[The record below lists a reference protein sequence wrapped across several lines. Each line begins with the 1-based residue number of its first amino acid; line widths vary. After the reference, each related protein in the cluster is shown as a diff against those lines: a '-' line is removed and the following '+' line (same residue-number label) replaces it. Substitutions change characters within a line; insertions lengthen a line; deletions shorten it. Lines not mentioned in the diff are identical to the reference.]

1 MTQEPNKC
9 CGAFYGCDKCK
20 NKQVYLDKL
29 AEDYLLSSV
38 ERNQYGDE
46 LSFIDGYK
54 LAQENSNENALEFEI
69 AALKSLIQD
78 MDATIKSKYSEKEV
92 IRFADWILHKRFEM
106 RSDNHQNWWGKFN
119 EEKDYTS
126 KELFEQF
133 KIKWYGN

>member
-54 LAQENSNENALEFEI
+54 LAQ
-69 AALKSLIQD
+69 K
-78 MDATIKSKYSEKEV
+78 THYSEEEVLILLHERDVHNMHFPSTFNKGWKTPKE
-92 IRFADWILHKRFEM
+92 W
-106 RSDNHQNWWGKFN
+106 
-119 EEKDYTS
+119 
-126 KELFEQF
+126 F
-133 KIKWYGN
+133 KKK

>member
-54 LAQENSNENALEFEI
+54 LAQKTL
-69 AALKSLIQD
+69 
-78 MDATIKSKYSEKEV
+78 YSEEEV
-92 IRFADWILHKRFEM
+92 KHIVSEALQSALVKVDL
-106 RSDNHQNWWGKFN
+106 
-119 EEKDYTS
+119 
-126 KELFEQF
+126 EQWF
-133 KIKWYGN
+133 KQFIKK

>member
-54 LAQENSNENALEFEI
+54 LAQKTLYSEEDMRTAHLMGANFAYGRKEAT
-69 AALKSLIQD
+69 KDDRIQD
-78 MDATIKSKYSEKEV
+78 FNSW
-92 IRFADWILHKRFEM
+92 F
-106 RSDNHQNWWGKFN
+106 QKFKN
-119 EEKDYTS
+119 K
-126 KELFEQF
+126 
-133 KIKWYGN
+133 